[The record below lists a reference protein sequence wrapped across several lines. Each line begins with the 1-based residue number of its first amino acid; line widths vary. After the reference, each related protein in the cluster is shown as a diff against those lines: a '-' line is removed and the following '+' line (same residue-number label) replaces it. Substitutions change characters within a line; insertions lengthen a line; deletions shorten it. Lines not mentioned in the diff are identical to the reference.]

1 MFSEKEK
8 VKQTND
14 INQQE
19 TIRSSTIK
27 KLDLGSGGQTK
38 QYLKNMF
45 PQSQLFCCHEKPD

>member
-27 KLDLGSGGQTK
+27 KLDLGIGGQTK